1 MSAATIASL
10 RSAADA
16 QKASAE
22 RALQTLATIEATH
35 GDDATLASHDEL
47 ARLASTVADELGDV
61 IQSWRGAAAD
71 GDRDTPRTMAG
82 VGLMMGGLSLGELKG
97 AIATR
102 PSAKNT
108 DGEDA
113 APKHLEK
120 IGVRVVPAMTPTAP
134 EGGGGG
140 GKPAWMLELEA
151 KKRAKAA
158 SERQIG

>member
-10 RSAADA
+10 RSAAEA

-35 GDDATLASHDEL
+35 GDDATLAAHDEHV
-47 ARLASTVADELGDV
+47 RLASTVADELGDV
-61 IQSWRGAAAD
+61 METWRGAAAD

-97 AIATR
+97 AIASR
-102 PSAKNT
+102 PSKNT

>member
-10 RSAADA
+10 RSAAEA

-35 GDDATLASHDEL
+35 GDDATLAAHDEL

-61 IQSWRGAAAD
+61 MESWRGAAAD

-97 AIATR
+97 AIASR
-102 PSAKNT
+102 PSKNT
-108 DGEDA
+108 GWEDA

>member
-10 RSAADA
+10 RSAAEA

-71 GDRDTPRTMAG
+71 GDRDKPRTMAG

-102 PSAKNT
+102 PSKNT
-108 DGEDA
+108 DGDA
-113 APKHLEK
+113 QSKHLEK

>member
-10 RSAADA
+10 RSAAEA

-61 IQSWRGAAAD
+61 MESWRGAAD
-71 GDRDTPRTMAG
+71 GDRDKPRTMAG

-97 AIATR
+97 AIASR
-102 PSAKNT
+102 PSKNT

>member
-10 RSAADA
+10 RSAAEA

-35 GDDATLASHDEL
+35 GDDATLAAHDEL

-61 IQSWRGAAAD
+61 METWRGAAAD

-97 AIATR
+97 AIASR
-102 PSAKNT
+102 PSKNT

>member
-10 RSAADA
+10 RSAAEA

-61 IQSWRGAAAD
+61 METWRGAAAD
-71 GDRDTPRTMAG
+71 GDRDKPRTMAG

-97 AIATR
+97 AIASR
-102 PSAKNT
+102 PSKNT

-140 GKPAWMLELEA
+140 GKPAWMLELEE

>member
-10 RSAADA
+10 RSAAEA

-22 RALQTLATIEATH
+22 RALLTLATIEATH

-97 AIATR
+97 AIASR
-102 PSAKNT
+102 PSKNT
-108 DGEDA
+108 DEDA

>member
-10 RSAADA
+10 RSAAEA

-22 RALQTLATIEATH
+22 RALLTLATIEATH

-71 GDRDTPRTMAG
+71 GDRDKPRTMAG

-97 AIATR
+97 AIASR
-102 PSAKNT
+102 PSK

-113 APKHLEK
+113 APKNFEK

>member
-10 RSAADA
+10 RSAAEA

-61 IQSWRGAAAD
+61 MESWRGAAAD
-71 GDRDTPRTMAG
+71 GDRDKPRTMAG

-102 PSAKNT
+102 PSKNT
-108 DGEDA
+108 DEDA
-113 APKHLEK
+113 APEHLEK

>member
-10 RSAADA
+10 RSAAEA

-61 IQSWRGAAAD
+61 METWRGAAVD
-71 GDRDTPRTMAG
+71 GDRDKPRTMAG

-97 AIATR
+97 AIASR
-102 PSAKNT
+102 PSKNT
-108 DGEDA
+108 DEDA
-113 APKHLEK
+113 QSKHLEK
-120 IGVRVVPAMTPTAP
+120 IGVRRVPAMTPTAP

>member
-61 IQSWRGAAAD
+61 METWRGAAAD
-71 GDRDTPRTMAG
+71 GDRDKPRTMAG

-97 AIATR
+97 AIASR
-102 PSAKNT
+102 PSKNT

>member
-10 RSAADA
+10 RSAAEA

-35 GDDATLASHDEL
+35 GDDATLAAHGEL
-47 ARLASTVADELGDV
+47 AKLASTVADELGDV
-61 IQSWRGAAAD
+61 MESWRGAAAD
-71 GDRDTPRTMAG
+71 GDRDKPRTMAG

-97 AIATR
+97 AIASR
-102 PSAKNT
+102 PSKNT
-108 DGEDA
+108 DEDA

>member
-10 RSAADA
+10 RSAAEA

-35 GDDATLASHDEL
+35 GDDATLAAHDEL

-61 IQSWRGAAAD
+61 METWRGAAAD
-71 GDRDTPRTMAG
+71 GDRDKPRTMAG

-97 AIATR
+97 AIASR
-102 PSAKNT
+102 PSK
-108 DGEDA
+108 DGDEEGA
-113 APKHLEK
+113 QSKRLEK

>member
-10 RSAADA
+10 RSAAEA

-35 GDDATLASHDEL
+35 GDDATLAADEL

-61 IQSWRGAAAD
+61 MESWRGAAAD
-71 GDRDTPRTMAG
+71 GDRDKPREMAG

-97 AIATR
+97 AIASR

>member
-10 RSAADA
+10 RSAAEA

-61 IQSWRGAAAD
+61 METWRGAAAD
-71 GDRDTPRTMAG
+71 GDRDKPRTMAG

-97 AIATR
+97 AIASR
-102 PSAKNT
+102 PSKNT

-113 APKHLEK
+113 AQKHLEK

>member
-10 RSAADA
+10 RSAAEA

-61 IQSWRGAAAD
+61 METWRGAAAD
-71 GDRDTPRTMAG
+71 GDRDKPRTMAG

-97 AIATR
+97 AIASR
-102 PSAKNT
+102 PSKNT

-120 IGVRVVPAMTPTAP
+120 IGVRMVPAMTPTAP

>member
-10 RSAADA
+10 RSAAEA

-35 GDDATLASHDEL
+35 GDDATLAADEL

-61 IQSWRGAAAD
+61 MESWRGAAAD
-71 GDRDTPRTMAG
+71 GDRDKPREMAG

>member
-10 RSAADA
+10 RSAAEA

-35 GDDATLASHDEL
+35 GDDATLAAHDEL

-71 GDRDTPRTMAG
+71 GDRDKPRTMAG

-97 AIATR
+97 AIASR
-102 PSAKNT
+102 PSKNT
-108 DGEDA
+108 DEDA

>member
-10 RSAADA
+10 RSAAEA

-61 IQSWRGAAAD
+61 METWRGAAAD
-71 GDRDTPRTMAG
+71 GDRDKPRTMAG

-97 AIATR
+97 AIASR
-102 PSAKNT
+102 PSKNT
-108 DGEDA
+108 DEDA
-113 APKHLEK
+113 QSKHLEK
-120 IGVRVVPAMTPTAP
+120 IGVRMVPAMTPTAP

>member
-10 RSAADA
+10 RSAAEA

-35 GDDATLASHDEL
+35 GDDATLAAHDEL

-61 IQSWRGAAAD
+61 METWRGAAVD
-71 GDRDTPRTMAG
+71 GDRDKPRTMAG

-97 AIATR
+97 AIASR
-102 PSAKNT
+102 PSKNT
-108 DGEDA
+108 DEDA
-113 APKHLEK
+113 QSKHLEK
-120 IGVRVVPAMTPTAP
+120 IGVRMVPAMTPTAP

>member
-10 RSAADA
+10 RSAAEA

-61 IQSWRGAAAD
+61 METWRGAAAD
-71 GDRDTPRTMAG
+71 GDRDKPRTMAG

-97 AIATR
+97 AIASR
-102 PSAKNT
+102 PSKNT
-108 DGEDA
+108 DEDA

>member
-10 RSAADA
+10 RSAAEA

-35 GDDATLASHDEL
+35 GDDATLAAHDEL
-47 ARLASTVADELGDV
+47 ARLASTVADEIGDV
-61 IQSWRGAAAD
+61 METWRGAAAD

-97 AIATR
+97 AIASR
-102 PSAKNT
+102 PSKNT
-108 DGEDA
+108 DEDA
-113 APKHLEK
+113 QSKHLEK
-120 IGVRVVPAMTPTAP
+120 IGVRMVPAMTPTAP

>member
-10 RSAADA
+10 RSAAEA

-35 GDDATLASHDEL
+35 GDDATLAAHDEL

-61 IQSWRGAAAD
+61 MESWRGAAAD
-71 GDRDTPRTMAG
+71 GDRDKPRTMAG

-97 AIATR
+97 AIASR
-102 PSAKNT
+102 PSK

-113 APKHLEK
+113 APKNLEK

>member
-10 RSAADA
+10 RSVAEA

-35 GDDATLASHDEL
+35 GDDATLAAHDEL

-61 IQSWRGAAAD
+61 METWRGAAAD
-71 GDRDTPRTMAG
+71 GDRDKPRTMAG

-97 AIATR
+97 ALASR
-102 PSAKNT
+102 PSKNT
-108 DGEDA
+108 DEDA
-113 APKHLEK
+113 QSKHLEK
-120 IGVRVVPAMTPTAP
+120 IGVRMVPAMTPTAP

>member
-10 RSAADA
+10 RSAAEA

-35 GDDATLASHDEL
+35 GDDATLAAHDEL

-61 IQSWRGAAAD
+61 MESWRGAAAD
-71 GDRDTPRTMAG
+71 GDRDKPRTMAG

-97 AIATR
+97 AIASR
-102 PSAKNT
+102 PSKNT
-108 DGEDA
+108 DEDA
-113 APKHLEK
+113 QSKHLEK
-120 IGVRVVPAMTPTAP
+120 IGVRMVPAMTPTAP

>member
-10 RSAADA
+10 RSAAEA

-35 GDDATLASHDEL
+35 GDDATLAAHDEL

-61 IQSWRGAAAD
+61 METWRGAAAD
-71 GDRDTPRTMAG
+71 GDRDKPRTMAG

-97 AIATR
+97 AIASR
-102 PSAKNT
+102 PSKNT
-108 DGEDA
+108 DEDA
-113 APKHLEK
+113 QSKHLEK
-120 IGVRVVPAMTPTAP
+120 IGVRMVPAMTPTAP

>member
-35 GDDATLASHDEL
+35 GDDATLAAHGEL

-61 IQSWRGAAAD
+61 METWRGAAAD

-97 AIATR
+97 AIASR
-102 PSAKNT
+102 PSKNT

>member
-10 RSAADA
+10 RSAAEA

-35 GDDATLASHDEL
+35 GDDATLAAHDEL
-47 ARLASTVADELGDV
+47 ARLASTVADEIGDV
-61 IQSWRGAAAD
+61 METWRGAAVD
-71 GDRDTPRTMAG
+71 GDRDKSRTMAG

-97 AIATR
+97 AIASR
-102 PSAKNT
+102 PSKNT
-108 DGEDA
+108 DEDA

>member
-10 RSAADA
+10 RSAAEA

-35 GDDATLASHDEL
+35 GDDATLAAHDEL
-47 ARLASTVADELGDV
+47 ARLASTVADEIGDV
-61 IQSWRGAAAD
+61 METWRGAAAD
-71 GDRDTPRTMAG
+71 GDRDKPRTMAG

-97 AIATR
+97 AIASR
-102 PSAKNT
+102 PSKNT
-108 DGEDA
+108 DEDA
-113 APKHLEK
+113 QSKHLEK
-120 IGVRVVPAMTPTAP
+120 IGVRMVPAMTPTAP

>member
-1 MSAATIASL
+1 M
-10 RSAADA
+10 
-16 QKASAE
+16 
-22 RALQTLATIEATH
+22 
-35 GDDATLASHDEL
+35 
-47 ARLASTVADELGDV
+47 ADELGDV

-97 AIATR
+97 AIASR
-102 PSAKNT
+102 PSKNT
-108 DGEDA
+108 DEDA

>member
-61 IQSWRGAAAD
+61 METWRGAAAD

-97 AIATR
+97 AIASR
-102 PSAKNT
+102 SSKNT
-108 DGEDA
+108 DEDA

-140 GKPAWMLELEA
+140 GKPAWMLELEE